1 MSSNKNRRGN
11 QMTQQSTQETSQA
24 PVVEQQ
30 GTVDET
36 QAVQNET
43 QTQQEQVQSE
53 TQEAVE
59 QQPAQEQQEEQA
71 AEPVQDVKLSSATI
85 APKYDAQVGTAA
97 TEKEAAAVTAQ
108 RIDTATDTRSE
119 FDRHIDKLLE
129 SGSTREKYVI
139 TFMSKYVNAMAP
151 GKQMSV
157 DEGVRNQTELWR
169 TIKNVV
175 ENQDGFD
182 AAWRLMIAYVRN
194 YRTTVFHESYVFRF
208 MENTVL
214 AAPEA
219 RTFERMLNVLL
230 TASGVQ
236 NRREVTKL
244 VDLNNRLTAGLSEE
258 ARARLI
264 RYFTSWFL

>member
-1 MSSNKNRRGN
+1 M
-11 QMTQQSTQETSQA
+11 
-24 PVVEQQ
+24 
-30 GTVDET
+30 DET
-36 QAVQNET
+36 QAEQKET
-43 QTQQEQVQSE
+43 QAQQEQMQTE
-53 TQEAVE
+53 TQETAE
-59 QQPAQEQQEEQA
+59 QPPAQEQAE
-71 AEPVQDVKLSSATI
+71 EPVQDVKLSSATI

-219 RTFERMLNVLL
+219 RTFERMLKVH
-230 TASGVQ
+230 
-236 NRREVTKL
+236 
-244 VDLNNRLTAGLSEE
+244 
-258 ARARLI
+258 
-264 RYFTSWFL
+264 

>member
-11 QMTQQSTQETSQA
+11 QMTQQSTQETNQA

-36 QAVQNET
+36 QVEQKET
-43 QTQQEQVQSE
+43 QPQQEQTQAE
-53 TQEAVE
+53 TQETAE
-59 QQPAQEQQEEQA
+59 QPPVQEQV

-97 TEKEAAAVTAQ
+97 TEEEVASVTTE
-108 RIDTATDTRSE
+108 RVDTHTDVRSE

-129 SGSTREKYVI
+129 TGSTREKYVI

-264 RYFTSWFL
+264 RYFTS

>member
-11 QMTQQSTQETSQA
+11 QMTQQSTQETNQA

-36 QAVQNET
+36 QVEQKET
-43 QTQQEQVQSE
+43 QPQQEQTQAE
-53 TQEAVE
+53 TQETAE
-59 QQPAQEQQEEQA
+59 QPPAQEQAE
-71 AEPVQDVKLSSATI
+71 EPVQDVKLSSATI

-97 TEKEAAAVTAQ
+97 TEEEVASVTTE
-108 RIDTATDTRSE
+108 RVDTHTDVRSE

-264 RYFTSWFL
+264 RYFTS

>member
-11 QMTQQSTQETSQA
+11 QMTQQSTQETNQA

-36 QAVQNET
+36 QA
-43 QTQQEQVQSE
+43 VQSE

-59 QQPAQEQQEEQA
+59 QQPAQEQQESQA

-97 TEKEAAAVTAQ
+97 TEEQAAAVTAE
-108 RIDTATDTRSE
+108 RSDTSTDTRSE

-264 RYFTSWFL
+264 RYFTS

>member
-1 MSSNKNRRGN
+1 
-11 QMTQQSTQETSQA
+11 
-24 PVVEQQ
+24 
-30 GTVDET
+30 VDET

-43 QTQQEQVQSE
+43 QTQQEQVQAE

-59 QQPAQEQQEEQA
+59 QQPAQEQA

-97 TEKEAAAVTAQ
+97 TEEQAAAVTAE
-108 RIDTATDTRSE
+108 RSDTSTDTRSE

-264 RYFTSWFL
+264 RYFTS

>member
-11 QMTQQSTQETSQA
+11 QMTQQSTHETNQA

-36 QAVQNET
+36 QAEQKET
-43 QTQQEQVQSE
+43 QTQQEQTQAE
-53 TQEAVE
+53 TQETAV
-59 QQPAQEQQEEQA
+59 QSPVQEQAE
-71 AEPVQDVKLSSATI
+71 EPVQDVKLSSATI

-97 TEKEAAAVTAQ
+97 TEKEVASVTTE
-108 RIDTATDTRSE
+108 RVDTHTDVRSE

-129 SGSTREKYVI
+129 TGSTREKYVI

-194 YRTTVFHESYVFRF
+194 YRSTVFHESYVFRF

-264 RYFTSWFL
+264 RYFTS

>member
-30 GTVDET
+30 STVDET

-43 QTQQEQVQSE
+43 QTQQEQVQAE

-59 QQPAQEQQEEQA
+59 QQA
-71 AEPVQDVKLSSATI
+71 AESVQDVKLSSATI

-97 TEKEAAAVTAQ
+97 TEKEAAAVTAE
-108 RIDTATDTRSE
+108 RSDTSTDTRSE

>member
-11 QMTQQSTQETSQA
+11 QMTQQSTQETNQA

-36 QAVQNET
+36 QA
-43 QTQQEQVQSE
+43 VQSE

-59 QQPAQEQQEEQA
+59 QQPAQEQQESQA

-97 TEKEAAAVTAQ
+97 TEEQAAAVTAE
-108 RIDTATDTRSE
+108 RSDTSTDTRSE

>member
-11 QMTQQSTQETSQA
+11 QMTQQSTQETNQA

-36 QAVQNET
+36 QVEQKET
-43 QTQQEQVQSE
+43 QPQQEQTQAE
-53 TQEAVE
+53 TQETAE
-59 QQPAQEQQEEQA
+59 QSPVQEQA

-97 TEKEAAAVTAQ
+97 TEEEVASVTTE
-108 RIDTATDTRSE
+108 RVDTHTDVRSE

-129 SGSTREKYVI
+129 TGSTREKYVI

-244 VDLNNRLTAGLSEE
+244 VDLNNRLTAGLTEE

-264 RYFTSWFL
+264 RYFTS

>member
-11 QMTQQSTQETSQA
+11 QMTQQSTQETNQA

-36 QAVQNET
+36 QAEQKET
-43 QTQQEQVQSE
+43 QAQQEQMQTE
-53 TQEAVE
+53 TQETAE
-59 QQPAQEQQEEQA
+59 QPPAQEQAE
-71 AEPVQDVKLSSATI
+71 EPVQDVKLSSATI

-264 RYFTSWFL
+264 RYFTS

>member
-36 QAVQNET
+36 QAVQEET
-43 QTQQEQVQSE
+43 QTQQEQVQAE

-59 QQPAQEQQEEQA
+59 QQPAQEQA

-97 TEKEAAAVTAQ
+97 TEKEAAAVTAE
-108 RIDTATDTRSE
+108 RSDTSTDTRSE

>member
-1 MSSNKNRRGN
+1 
-11 QMTQQSTQETSQA
+11 MTQQSTQETNQA

-36 QAVQNET
+36 QVEQKET
-43 QTQQEQVQSE
+43 QPQQEQTQAE
-53 TQEAVE
+53 TQETAE
-59 QQPAQEQQEEQA
+59 QPPAQEQAE
-71 AEPVQDVKLSSATI
+71 EPVQDVKLSSATI

-97 TEKEAAAVTAQ
+97 TEEEVASVTTE
-108 RIDTATDTRSE
+108 RVDTHTDVRSE

-129 SGSTREKYVI
+129 TGSTREKYVI

-264 RYFTSWFL
+264 RYFTS

>member
-11 QMTQQSTQETSQA
+11 QMTQQSTQETNQA

-43 QTQQEQVQSE
+43 QTQQEQVYAD
-53 TQEAVE
+53 TQETAE
-59 QQPAQEQQEEQA
+59 QQPAKEQA

-97 TEKEAAAVTAQ
+97 TEKEAAAVTAE
-108 RIDTATDTRSE
+108 RSDTSTDTRSE

-264 RYFTSWFL
+264 RYFTS

>member
-11 QMTQQSTQETSQA
+11 QMTQQSTQETNQA

-36 QAVQNET
+36 QAEQKET
-43 QTQQEQVQSE
+43 QAQQEQMQTE
-53 TQEAVE
+53 TQETAE
-59 QQPAQEQQEEQA
+59 QPPAQEQAE
-71 AEPVQDVKLSSATI
+71 EPVQDVKLSSATI

-97 TEKEAAAVTAQ
+97 TEEEVASVTTE
-108 RIDTATDTRSE
+108 RVDTRTDVRSE

-129 SGSTREKYVI
+129 TGSTREKYVI

-264 RYFTSWFL
+264 RYFTS

>member
-11 QMTQQSTQETSQA
+11 QMTQQSTQGTNQA

-36 QAVQNET
+36 QA
-43 QTQQEQVQSE
+43 VQSE

-97 TEKEAAAVTAQ
+97 TEKEAAAVTAE
-108 RIDTATDTRSE
+108 RSDTSTDTRSE

-264 RYFTSWFL
+264 RYFTS

>member
-11 QMTQQSTQETSQA
+11 QMTQQSTQETNQA

-36 QAVQNET
+36 QVEQKET
-43 QTQQEQVQSE
+43 QPQQEQTQAE
-53 TQEAVE
+53 TQETAE
-59 QQPAQEQQEEQA
+59 QSPVQEQA

-97 TEKEAAAVTAQ
+97 TEEEVASVTTE
-108 RIDTATDTRSE
+108 RVDTHTDVRSE

-129 SGSTREKYVI
+129 TGSTREKYVI

-244 VDLNNRLTAGLSEE
+244 VDLNNRLTAGLTEE

-264 RYFTSWFL
+264 RYFTSWYL

>member
-11 QMTQQSTQETSQA
+11 QMTQQSTQETNQA

-36 QAVQNET
+36 QAAQEET
-43 QTQQEQVQSE
+43 QTQQEQVKAE

-59 QQPAQEQQEEQA
+59 QQPAQEQV

-97 TEKEAAAVTAQ
+97 TEKEAAAVTAE
-108 RIDTATDTRSE
+108 RSDTSTDTRSE

-264 RYFTSWFL
+264 RYFTS

>member
-11 QMTQQSTQETSQA
+11 QMTQQSTQETA
-24 PVVEQQ
+24 EQP
-30 GTVDET
+30 
-36 QAVQNET
+36 
-43 QTQQEQVQSE
+43 
-53 TQEAVE
+53 
-59 QQPAQEQQEEQA
+59 PAQEQAE
-71 AEPVQDVKLSSATI
+71 EPVQDVKLSSATI

-97 TEKEAAAVTAQ
+97 TEEEVASVTTE
-108 RIDTATDTRSE
+108 RVDTHTDVRSE

-129 SGSTREKYVI
+129 TGSTREKYVI

-264 RYFTSWFL
+264 RYFTSWYL

>member
-11 QMTQQSTQETSQA
+11 QMTQQSTQETNQA

-36 QAVQNET
+36 QVEQKET
-43 QTQQEQVQSE
+43 QPQQEQTQAE
-53 TQEAVE
+53 TQETAE
-59 QQPAQEQQEEQA
+59 QPPVQEQA

-97 TEKEAAAVTAQ
+97 TEKEAAAVTAE
-108 RIDTATDTRSE
+108 RSDTSTDTRSE

-264 RYFTSWFL
+264 RYFTS

>member
-1 MSSNKNRRGN
+1 
-11 QMTQQSTQETSQA
+11 
-24 PVVEQQ
+24 
-30 GTVDET
+30 
-36 QAVQNET
+36 
-43 QTQQEQVQSE
+43 
-53 TQEAVE
+53 
-59 QQPAQEQQEEQA
+59 
-71 AEPVQDVKLSSATI
+71 
-85 APKYDAQVGTAA
+85 
-97 TEKEAAAVTAQ
+97 
-108 RIDTATDTRSE
+108 
-119 FDRHIDKLLE
+119 
-129 SGSTREKYVI
+129 
-139 TFMSKYVNAMAP
+139 MSKYVNAMAP

-264 RYFTSWFL
+264 RYFTS